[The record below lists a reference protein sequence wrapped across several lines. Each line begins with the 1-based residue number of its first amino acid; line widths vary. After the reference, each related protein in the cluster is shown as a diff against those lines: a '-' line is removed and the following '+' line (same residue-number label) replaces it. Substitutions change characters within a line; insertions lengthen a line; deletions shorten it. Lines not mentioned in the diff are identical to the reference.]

1 MNIKIICLG
10 KIKEPSLCELISEY
24 KKRISKYSHI
34 EITELQDE
42 SIPNNPSEKE
52 LLNIKKAE
60 AKKVQSCISPTDYV
74 IALDQ
79 SGVSLSSKGLADRVK
94 NITLSGFSSIAFII
108 GGTVGLDKDILANSN
123 MILSFSK
130 LTFPH
135 QLIRLFLVEQI
146 FRVFKIINNERY
158 HW

>member
-1 MNIKIICLG
+1 M
-10 KIKEPSLCELISEY
+10 SSE
-24 KKRISKYSHI
+24 
-34 EITELQDE
+34 
-42 SIPNNPSEKE
+42 
-52 LLNIKKAE
+52 
-60 AKKVQSCISPTDYV
+60 
-74 IALDQ
+74 
-79 SGVSLSSKGLADRVK
+79 GLADRVK